1 MEIKLILLKC
11 QVLTDVLA
19 FARATMLVHVKG
31 LKQPGKKIRM
41 YVAQTLQPIF
51 LKKLCSLSQI
61 NYLNFACIYIL
72 KYI

>member
-31 LKQPGKKIRM
+31 LKQPGKKIHM

-51 LKKLCSLSQI
+51 YKKYALYLKLIISILHVS
-61 NYLNFACIYIL
+61 IY
-72 KYI
+72 